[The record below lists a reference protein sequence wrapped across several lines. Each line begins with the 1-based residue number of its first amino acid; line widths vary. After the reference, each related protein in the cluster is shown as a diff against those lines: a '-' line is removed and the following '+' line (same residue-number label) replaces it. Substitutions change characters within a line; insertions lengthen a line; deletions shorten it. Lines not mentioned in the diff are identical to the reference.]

1 MATSLIPKYIRTSKK
16 VLVSGNSSYTFN
28 TEENAAYFVYTSGQ
42 AGADVTSLHMARNNS
57 STVLH
62 IVSGSLVT
70 VTSSG
75 NTANNTITV
84 NNISSLNLAVF
95 VFRIA

>member
-16 VLVSGNSSYTFN
+16 VMVSGNSSYTFP
-28 TEENAAYFVYTSGQ
+28 TESDAAYFVYTSGQ
-42 AGADVTSLHMARNNS
+42 AGADVISLHIARNYS
-57 STVLH
+57 GYVLH

-75 NTANNTITV
+75 GTANNTITV
-84 NNISSLNLAVF
+84 DNLSSLNLAVF